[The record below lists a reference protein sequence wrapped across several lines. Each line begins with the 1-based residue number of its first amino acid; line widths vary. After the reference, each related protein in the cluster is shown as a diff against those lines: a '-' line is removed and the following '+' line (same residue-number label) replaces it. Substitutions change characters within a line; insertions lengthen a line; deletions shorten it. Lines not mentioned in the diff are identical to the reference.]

1 MGALVWLHLV
11 GAGLWLGGLAS
22 LAVVILTAL
31 RTLPRESFRL
41 LVRRVGWTFAAL
53 SAVSWLLIGGSGIA
67 LAVRLGWPSLVV
79 LKTAVGAALLLASA
93 LHVLTG
99 RLTASRP
106 AVTVSRG
113 LAVLVFAGTLWIFW
127 LGVEVALAS

>member
-11 GAGLWLGGLAS
+11 GAGLWLGGLAT

-53 SAVSWLLIGGSGIA
+53 SAVSWLLIGASGLA

-79 LKTAVGAALLLASA
+79 LKTAVGAALLLASG

-127 LGVEVALAS
+127 LGVQVAEAT

>member
-11 GAGLWLGGLAS
+11 GAGLWLGGLAT
-22 LAVVILTAL
+22 LAIVILTAY

-53 SAVSWLLIGGSGIA
+53 SAVSWLLVGASGIA
-67 LAVRLGWPSLVV
+67 LAFSLGWPSLVV
-79 LKTAVGAALLLASA
+79 LKTGLGAALVLASA
-93 LHVLTG
+93 VHVLTG
-99 RLTASRP
+99 RLTSSRIAVTASR
-106 AVTVSRG
+106 S

-127 LGVEVALAS
+127 LGVQVAEAS